1 MHNLTVRA
9 GGKGAAVWLSLVASL
24 LVSACVGTTAPQQDG
39 RILVIGDS
47 VLDMH
52 SAGGAAISDVVADR
66 LGMVARNES
75 VSGARLSSTSPEVAA
90 RGGDIRQQYVAGD
103 WDWVL
108 LNGGAN
114 DLLWE
119 CGCNHCS
126 ENLDGMITPD
136 GQRGDIPVLVRNIT
150 KSGARVML
158 LGYYRGNEKPNPF
171 SICTEEVGALNAR
184 LARFAAETP
193 GVYYVAAADVID
205 PANPRHWYFDRVHPS
220 RLGSRLIGEQV
231 AKAMET
237 AG

>member
-1 MHNLTVRA
+1 MQNLTVRA

-47 VLDMH
+47 VLAIY

-66 LGMVARNES
+66 LGVVARNAA
-75 VSGARLSSTSPEVAA
+75 VSGARFSSTSPQVAA

-126 ENLDGMITPD
+126 DNLDGMITPD
-136 GQRGDIPVLVRNIT
+136 GQGGDIPALVRNIT
-150 KSGARVML
+150 GTGARVML
-158 LGYYRGNEKPNPF
+158 LGSYRGNARPNPF
-171 SICTEEVGALNAR
+171 SVCTEEVGALNAR
-184 LARFAAETP
+184 LARLAAGTP
-193 GVYYVAAADVID
+193 GVFYVAAADVID
-205 PANPRHWYFDRVHPS
+205 PANTGHWHCDRVHPS
-220 RLGSRLIGEQV
+220 RLGSELIGEQV
-231 AKAMET
+231 AQAMEA